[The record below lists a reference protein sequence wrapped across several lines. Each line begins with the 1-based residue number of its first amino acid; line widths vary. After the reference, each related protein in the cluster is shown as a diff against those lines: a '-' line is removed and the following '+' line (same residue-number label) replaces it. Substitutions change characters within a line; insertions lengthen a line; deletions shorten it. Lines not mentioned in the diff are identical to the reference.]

1 MTVALEELQDLRGVW
16 ASLSKIWTQIDDI
29 REKPWLSVQPRK
41 LRYFFCFY
49 YAIQIRE
56 VFIIAISLL
65 LQTNVKELNTRW
77 RFVSSILIL
86 KRSFYWQ
93 FSM

>member
-41 LRYFFCFY
+41 LRYVPLTSTLSCKLRPE
-49 YAIQIRE
+49 YAQSI
-56 VFIIAISLL
+56 VIA
-65 LQTNVKELNTRW
+65 N
-77 RFVSSILIL
+77 
-86 KRSFYWQ
+86 
-93 FSM
+93 

>member
-41 LRYFFCFY
+41 LRYFFLLCY
-49 YAIQIRE
+49 SNKRRLHYRHLSLTSDKRE
-56 VFIIAISLL
+56 RAQHKIALC
-65 LQTNVKELNTRW
+65 
-77 RFVSSILIL
+77 
-86 KRSFYWQ
+86 
-93 FSM
+93 